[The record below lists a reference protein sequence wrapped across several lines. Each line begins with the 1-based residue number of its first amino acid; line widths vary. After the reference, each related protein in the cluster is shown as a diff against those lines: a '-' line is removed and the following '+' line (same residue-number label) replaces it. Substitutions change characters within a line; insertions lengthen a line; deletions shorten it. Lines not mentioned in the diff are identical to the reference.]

1 MSVSFFLSNIS
12 VIGFLTARSSMM
24 GAGML
29 AGRFSLPVGSKLS
42 FFAGESPILRFARP
56 EDACN

>member
-1 MSVSFFLSNIS
+1 
-12 VIGFLTARSSMM
+12 M

-42 FFAGESPILRFARP
+42 FFAGELLILRFARP
-56 EDACN
+56 DDAYI